1 METKNQKHGD
11 KKQKTENKF
20 LEQNHTDQKQKHK
33 FKKRSTKCKNL
44 SQYNSFIN
52 RHSQEWGY
60 YWLIYKNDKTLNY
73 KKKKINS
80 NENT

>member
-1 METKNQKHGD
+1 MTKNR
-11 KKQKTENKF
+11 NIN
-20 LEQNHTDQKQKHK
+20 L
-33 FKKRSTKCKNL
+33 KKRRTKCKNL

-73 KKKKINS
+73 KKKK
-80 NENT
+80 